1 MKNAWFYILYLVF
14 WLGVLLLIVD
24 WMNFKLWGKL

>member
-1 MKNAWFYILYLVF
+1 MKNAWFYILWLVL

-24 WMNFKLWGKL
+24 WMKFQPWGKL